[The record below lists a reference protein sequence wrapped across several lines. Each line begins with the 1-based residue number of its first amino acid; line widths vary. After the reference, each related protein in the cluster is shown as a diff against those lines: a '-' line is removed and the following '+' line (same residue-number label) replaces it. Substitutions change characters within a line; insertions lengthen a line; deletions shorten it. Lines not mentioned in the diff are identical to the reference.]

1 MKKKIISAVLA
12 VVMLLPLLAAA
23 PAAADDTTHISAQI
37 SKNGQY
43 VQITGTFS
51 QSDIQTYKELSLSL
65 FAVLP
70 GENIGD
76 TPALEKNIKA
86 RKNISHQVS
95 LSDNRRC
102 AYVLAYESGSGYT
115 AATNYAYI
123 PNQDIDAE
131 NTYEQPSVKSKKGLD
146 ISLFADAQLLGVSHA
161 VIKVPLNE
169 YILTS
174 AANSV
179 TYRSGGLA
187 YYFDKNKTALL
198 DHMVKTYSEAGIRVY
213 LQLVL
218 TKRQDGQPEYL
229 YFDKADAGADGFAI
243 NTYSK
248 QACSTLFA
256 FVSYLTEKYTSA
268 DRVGFCGNFIL
279 GTEVNSNRYKNSA
292 GPMSLNEYTEVY
304 AKALRIVDSAA
315 RSVYSNAGIY
325 VSLANNFN
333 KPSSDS
339 NADPMLD
346 FSVLDFLS
354 HLADNIKNGGDI
366 PWRVS
371 VDPYNIDRNKA
382 DFHGAEGSEYSYD
395 AKYVT
400 MDNINILT
408 SLLSQPAYLYNGQ
421 RRPVIIGEIS
431 YTSGSNSADE
441 QKAQAAAYSLAYY
454 KAEANE
460 QIEAIIYARHV
471 DDAKDGAD
479 LGLYVREQ
487 GTENTASEQKNI
499 YRVVRYIDTDYSS
512 VITEPYLSYYGLISW
527 GEEVSGYNA
536 SRTSCRTVIS
546 GSASTEAPEAD
557 KGAYKRLTD
566 FNRSELTFYPS
577 ENARLITT
585 ENDKQAEEKYGSEYS
600 LTAELN
606 AAPLPEYRGVSSNM
620 DADISGAEYAV
631 LDMKLDMADKSGVAD
646 VMLRFIGKDEN
657 GVDVIYEGIAAVTL
671 GQYYRLYFDLTE
683 YKSVCKQN
691 VGRVSVWVKPHKDSD
706 NGEYKLLVNGIS
718 LIEAGGGTS
727 FGSVVKTVII
737 VTIVIVTLAAAAY
750 GIMYLRAYIIYKRK
764 KKKLEEKR
772 RKIK

>member
-1 MKKKIISAVLA
+1 MRKIISIVLA
-12 VVMLLPLLAAA
+12 VVLALPLLAVT
-23 PAAADDTTHISAQI
+23 PSAADDSTHITAEI
-37 SKNGQY
+37 NKNGRY

-51 QSDIQTYKELSLSL
+51 SADVQTYKDVSLSL
-65 FAVLP
+65 FAVAP

-86 RKNISHQVS
+86 RKNVSYQVS
-95 LSDNRRC
+95 LSDRRRC
-102 AYVLAYESGSGYT
+102 AFVLAYENSTAGYI
-115 AATNYAYI
+115 AVTNYAYI
-123 PNQDIDAE
+123 SNQDNGAP
-131 NTYEQPSVKSKKGLD
+131 NTYEQPGVKSKKGLK
-146 ISLFADAQLLGVSHA
+146 ISLFADAQLLGISQA
-161 VIKVPLNE
+161 TITVPLNE
-169 YILTS
+169 YILTT
-174 AANSV
+174 ANNAV
-179 TYRSGGLA
+179 TYRQGGMA
-187 YYFDKNKTALL
+187 YYFEKNKTAVL
-198 DHMVKTYSEAGIRVY
+198 DHTVKTYSDAGIRVY

-218 TKRQDGQPEYL
+218 TKRQENQPEYL
-229 YFDKADAGADGFAI
+229 YFDKADNSADYFAV

-248 QACSTLFA
+248 QACDALYA

-268 DRVGFCGNFIL
+268 ERVGFCGNFIL
-279 GTEVNSNRYKNSA
+279 GSEVNSNRYKNSA
-292 GPMSLNEYTEVY
+292 GPMSLTEYTDVY

-315 RSVYSNAGIY
+315 RSVYSNAGVY
-325 VSLANNFN
+325 VSVANNFN
-333 KPSSDS
+333 KPSPDS

-346 FSVLDFLS
+346 FSVLDFLT
-354 HLADNIKNGGDI
+354 HLADNINNGGDI

-382 DFHGAEGSEYSYD
+382 DFRGAEGSEYSYD

-431 YTSGSNSADE
+431 YTSGNNTADE

-460 QIEAIIYARHV
+460 QIEAFIYACHV
-471 DDAKDGAD
+471 DDSKNNNS
-479 LGLYVREQ
+479 GLYEKVQ
-487 GTENTASEQKNI
+487 GTENTASNQKNI

-512 VITEPYLSYYGLISW
+512 VITEPYLSFYGLISW

-546 GSASTEAPEAD
+546 GSASTEEPEV
-557 KGAYKRLTD
+557 KKEAYKRLTD
-566 FNRSELTFYPS
+566 FNSAELTFYPS

-585 ENDKQAEEKYGSEYS
+585 ENDKNAEELYGSAYS

-606 AAPLPEYRGVSSNM
+606 AAPLPEYRGVSSNFDM
-620 DADISGAEYAV
+620 DISNAEYAV
-631 LDMKLDMADKSGVAD
+631 LDMKLDMADKSGIAD
-646 VMLRFIGKDEN
+646 VMLRLIGKDEN
-657 GVDVIYEGIAAVTL
+657 GCDVIYEGIAAVTL

-683 YKSVCKQN
+683 YKTVCKNN
-691 VGRVSVWVKPHKDSD
+691 VQRLSVWVKPHKDSD

-718 LIEAGGGTS
+718 LIESGGGTS

-772 RKIK
+772 RKVK

>member
-1 MKKKIISAVLA
+1 MRKIISIVLA
-12 VVMLLPLLAAA
+12 VVLALPLLAVT
-23 PAAADDTTHISAQI
+23 PSAADDSTHITAEI
-37 SKNGQY
+37 NKNGRY

-51 QSDIQTYKELSLSL
+51 SADVQTYKDVSLSL
-65 FAVLP
+65 FAVAP

-86 RKNISHQVS
+86 RKNVSYQVS
-95 LSDNRRC
+95 LSDRRRC
-102 AYVLAYESGSGYT
+102 AFVLAYENSTAGYI
-115 AATNYAYI
+115 AVTNYAYI
-123 PNQDIDAE
+123 SNQDNGAPD
-131 NTYEQPSVKSKKGLD
+131 TYEQPGVKSKKGLK
-146 ISLFADAQLLGVSHA
+146 ISLFADAQLLGISHA
-161 VIKVPLNE
+161 TITVPLNE
-169 YILTS
+169 YILTT
-174 AANSV
+174 ANNAV
-179 TYRSGGLA
+179 TYRQGGMA
-187 YYFDKNKTALL
+187 YYFDKNKTAVL
-198 DHMVKTYSEAGIRVY
+198 DHTVKTYSDAGIRVY

-218 TKRQDGQPEYL
+218 TKRQENQPEYL
-229 YFDKADAGADGFAI
+229 YFDKADSNVDYFAV

-248 QACSTLFA
+248 QACDALYA

-268 DRVGFCGNFIL
+268 ERVGFCGNFIL
-279 GTEVNSNRYKNSA
+279 GSEVNSNRYKNSA
-292 GPMSLNEYTEVY
+292 GPMSLTEYTDVY

-315 RSVYSNAGIY
+315 RSVYSNAGVY
-325 VSLANNFN
+325 VSVANNFN

-346 FSVLDFLS
+346 FSVLDFLT
-354 HLADNIKNGGDI
+354 HLADNINNGGDI

-382 DFHGAEGSEYSYD
+382 DFRGAEGSEYSYD

-431 YTSGSNSADE
+431 YTSGNNTADE

-460 QIEAIIYARHV
+460 QIEAFIYACHV
-471 DDAKDGAD
+471 DDSKNNNS
-479 LGLYVREQ
+479 GLYEKVQ
-487 GTENTASEQKNI
+487 GTENTASNQKNI

-512 VITEPYLSYYGLISW
+512 VITEPYLSFYGLISW

-536 SRTSCRTVIS
+536 SRTSCRTVLS
-546 GSASTEAPEAD
+546 GSASTEEPEV
-557 KGAYKRLTD
+557 KKEAYKRLTD
-566 FNRSELTFYPS
+566 FNSAELTFYPS

-585 ENDKQAEEKYGSEYS
+585 ENDKKAEELYGSAYS

-606 AAPLPEYRGVSSNM
+606 AAPLPEYRGVSSNFDM
-620 DADISGAEYAV
+620 DISNAEYAV
-631 LDMKLDMADKSGVAD
+631 LDMKLDMADKSGIAD
-646 VMLRFIGKDEN
+646 VMLRLIGKDEN
-657 GVDVIYEGIAAVTL
+657 GCDVIYEGIAAVTL

-683 YKSVCKQN
+683 YKTVCKNN
-691 VGRVSVWVKPHKDSD
+691 VQRLSVWVKPHKDSD

-718 LIEAGGGTS
+718 LIESGGGTS
-727 FGSVVKTVII
+727 FGSVAKTVII

-772 RKIK
+772 RKVK

>member
-1 MKKKIISAVLA
+1 MRKIISIVLA
-12 VVMLLPLLAAA
+12 VVLALPLLAVT
-23 PAAADDTTHISAQI
+23 PSAADDSTHITAEI
-37 SKNGQY
+37 NKNSRY

-51 QSDIQTYKELSLSL
+51 SADVQTYKDVSLSL
-65 FAVLP
+65 FAVAP

-86 RKNISHQVS
+86 RKNVSYQVS
-95 LSDNRRC
+95 LSDRRRC
-102 AYVLAYESGSGYT
+102 AFVLAYENSTAGYI
-115 AATNYAYI
+115 AVTNYAYI
-123 PNQDIDAE
+123 SNQDNGAP
-131 NTYEQPSVKSKKGLD
+131 NTYEQPGVKSKKGLK
-146 ISLFADAQLLGVSHA
+146 ISLFADAQLLGISHA
-161 VIKVPLNE
+161 TITVPLNE
-169 YILTS
+169 YILTT
-174 AANSV
+174 ANNAV
-179 TYRSGGLA
+179 TYRQGGMA
-187 YYFDKNKTALL
+187 YYFDKNKTAVL
-198 DHMVKTYSEAGIRVY
+198 DHTVKTYSDAGIRVY

-218 TKRQDGQPEYL
+218 TKRQENQPEYL
-229 YFDKADAGADGFAI
+229 YFDKADNSADYFAV

-248 QACSTLFA
+248 QACDALYA

-268 DRVGFCGNFIL
+268 ERVGFCGNFIL
-279 GTEVNSNRYKNSA
+279 GSEVNSNRYKNSA
-292 GPMSLNEYTEVY
+292 GPMSLTEYTDVY

-315 RSVYSNAGIY
+315 RSVYSNAGVY
-325 VSLANNFN
+325 VSVVNNFN
-333 KPSSDS
+333 KPSPDS

-346 FSVLDFLS
+346 FSVLDFLT
-354 HLADNIKNGGDI
+354 HLADNINNGGDI

-382 DFHGAEGSEYSYD
+382 DFRGAEGSEYSYD

-431 YTSGSNSADE
+431 YTSGNNTADE
-441 QKAQAAAYSLAYY
+441 QKAQAAAYSFAYY

-460 QIEAIIYARHV
+460 QIEAFIYACHV
-471 DDAKDGAD
+471 DDSKNNNS
-479 LGLYVREQ
+479 GLYEKVQ
-487 GTENTASEQKNI
+487 GTENTASNQKSI

-512 VITEPYLSYYGLISW
+512 VITEPYLSFYGLISW

-536 SRTSCRTVIS
+536 SRTSCRTVLS
-546 GSASTEAPEAD
+546 GSASTEGPEV
-557 KGAYKRLTD
+557 KKEAYKRLTD
-566 FNRSELTFYPS
+566 FNSAELTFYPS

-585 ENDKQAEEKYGSEYS
+585 ENDKKAEELYGSVYS

-606 AAPLPEYRGVSSNM
+606 AAPLPEYRGVSSNFNM
-620 DADISGAEYAV
+620 DISNAEYAV

-683 YKSVCKQN
+683 YKTVCKNN
-691 VGRVSVWVKPHKDSD
+691 VQRVSVWVKPHKDSD

-718 LIEAGGGTS
+718 LIESGGGTS

-772 RKIK
+772 RKVK